1 MPDSN
6 DASLT
11 SGTMGFMA
19 MDASRTTLS
28 PSEAAEVLLTFVNTR
43 AIDGSREELLDGA
56 AFSRWLRKEDLIDSA
71 SLVTDADAAAAREL
85 RDALVIVLLAHAGEQ
100 DEAGRAG
107 AEEYLRRSA
116 ELYPLAPV
124 ITASGVHLAPT
135 QSGVPGALA
144 TMLAAASD
152 VALRGSWMRLK
163 ACRNPPCHLGFYD
176 RTRNSSAAYCSPN
189 RCGAQVAM
197 RTYRSRKA
205 KEEGR

>member
-1 MPDSN
+1 
-6 DASLT
+6 
-11 SGTMGFMA
+11 MA
-19 MDASRTTLS
+19 KDTSRTPLS
-28 PSEAAEVLLTFVNTR
+28 PSPAAELVLGFVNTR
-43 AIDGSREELLDGA
+43 AIDGSREELRDGA
-56 AFSRWLRKEDLIDSA
+56 AFSQWLRQEDLIAPA

-85 RDALVIVLLAHAGEQ
+85 RDALVHVLLAHAGEQ
-100 DEAGRAG
+100 DEDQGRAE

-116 ELYPLAPV
+116 EMYPLAPV

-135 QSGVPGALA
+135 RSGVPGALA
-144 TMLAAASD
+144 HMLAAAAD

-176 RTRNSSAAYCSPN
+176 RTRNSSAVYCSPN

-205 KEEGR
+205 EQEGSLPDA

>member
-1 MPDSN
+1 M
-6 DASLT
+6 T
-11 SGTMGFMA
+11 K
-19 MDASRTTLS
+19 DASRTALS
-28 PSEAAEVLLTFVNTR
+28 PSPAAERVLTFVNTR

-56 AFSRWLRKEDLIDSA
+56 ALTEWLRREELAAPA

-85 RDALVIVLLAHAGEQ
+85 RDALVCVLLAHAGEPDADQ
-100 DEAGRAG
+100 SRAD
-107 AEEYLRRSA
+107 AEEHLRRSA

-135 QSGVPGALA
+135 SGGVPGALA
-144 TMLAAASD
+144 QLLAAAAD
-152 VALRGSWMRLK
+152 VALRGDWMRLK

-197 RTYRSRKA
+197 RSYRSRKA
-205 KEEGR
+205 KQEAEKPGA

>member
-1 MPDSN
+1 
-6 DASLT
+6 
-11 SGTMGFMA
+11 MA

-28 PSEAAEVLLTFVNTR
+28 PSAAAEVVLTFVNTR
-43 AIDGSREELLDGA
+43 AIDGTREDLLDGA
-56 AFSRWLRKEDLIDSA
+56 AFSRWLQKEDLIDSA

-85 RDALVIVLLAHAGEQ
+85 RDALVLVLLAHAGEQ
-100 DEAGRAG
+100 DDQGRTG

-135 QSGVPGALA
+135 RSGVPGALA
-144 TMLAAASD
+144 RVLAAASE
-152 VALRGSWMRLK
+152 VALRGAWMRLK